1 MWPEPQEKMG
11 LLFLE
16 MGKLEKEQV
25 WEKRQEFFFL
35 PKMFGLR
42 YLLYTPVE

>member
-16 MGKLEKEQV
+16 MGKLEKEQTLG
-25 WEKRQEFFFL
+25 EKTGVLFFL
-35 PKMFGLR
+35 FQNVWFKVSIT
-42 YLLYTPVE
+42 YTS